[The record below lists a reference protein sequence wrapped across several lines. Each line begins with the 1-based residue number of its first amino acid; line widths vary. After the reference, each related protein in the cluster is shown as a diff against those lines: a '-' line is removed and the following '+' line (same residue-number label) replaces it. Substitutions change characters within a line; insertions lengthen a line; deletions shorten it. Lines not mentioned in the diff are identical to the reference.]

1 MIQNHHYPEPNNTP
15 IVNQYMRLILLC
27 ILFPFQNLVGQQD
40 SLNARICKEIQHAKK
55 PVNSPPI
62 YYFPFNNGIQ
72 LIEVDY
78 YTYSQRDYT
87 TESVKPSKD
96 PFWYSKYVNAEEKNG
111 YILRNSTGK
120 VLKAYGIH
128 DPDRVYLLPPNEASV
143 ITHKEHLNSLKN
155 QSVTWKEGNGY
166 GYRFAVTTIRER
178 RTEMP
183 ERAYHIFGMLD
194 TLGNVVIPPTHRTIE
209 YFQGEYLAMLDIS
222 NTYAIYDST
231 FHKTVGYSSDNI
243 ERIGYNRYAVYGKN
257 GGIMNRNGEFIM
269 RYPFKSLRKSSFSTD
284 FIYSI
289 ESHEPKFGIMSEDLM
304 FKTEPVYRRVGAL
317 QGGYAVF
324 TARSN
329 QFAIVNMSGQQITGF
344 EFEYSR
350 DLTILDGTFTL
361 LKTTDSGNKYGM
373 IDTLGNTI
381 IPFIYDKIHPF
392 RNDIAIVELNQKMGI
407 ADRTGNVRGE
417 IVYDQMIWMDTNKI
431 QVKIDHRTGYI
442 NRNGVVVDPL
452 KHTGFES
459 LDPKFIHFTGA
470 HESRWIVN
478 SLTNDT
484 LYILDEKHFGKQGFV
499 RVKQHGKTGMI
510 DRKGNL
516 VLPIEY
522 DLIQP
527 SKNGFLVQKKGKYG
541 LLNEE
546 LKVVERLVHSHYRTL
561 PGGEIE
567 FYERQGR

>member
-1 MIQNHHYPEPNNTP
+1 MIQNHHHPEPNNTP
-15 IVNQYMRLILLC
+15 IVNKCMRLILLSV
-27 ILFPFQNLVGQQD
+27 LFNFQSFGQQD
-40 SLNARICKEIQHAKK
+40 SLNTVICQMIQHAKK

-62 YYFPFNNGIQ
+62 YYFPFYNGIQ

-78 YTYSQRDYT
+78 YTYLQRDYT
-87 TESVKPSKD
+87 KELVKTSEN
-96 PFWYSKYVNAEEKNG
+96 PFWYSKQVNAEEKNG

-120 VLKAYGIH
+120 VLKAYGI
-128 DPDRVYLLPPNEASV
+128 RNASGTYLLPPDEAPV
-143 ITHKEHLNSLKN
+143 ITHKEHLNSQKN

-183 ERAYHIFGMLD
+183 EQAYHIFGMLD

-269 RYPFKSLRKSSFSTD
+269 RYPFNSLRKSPFSTD

-289 ESHEPKFGIMSEDLM
+289 ESHEPKFGILSEDLM

-361 LKTTDSGNKYGM
+361 LKTTDAGNKYGM

-392 RNDIAIVELNQKMGI
+392 NKDIVIVELNQKMGI
-407 ADRTGNVRGE
+407 ADRR
-417 IVYDQMIWMDTNKI
+417 
-431 QVKIDHRTGYI
+431 
-442 NRNGVVVDPL
+442 
-452 KHTGFES
+452 
-459 LDPKFIHFTGA
+459 
-470 HESRWIVN
+470 
-478 SLTNDT
+478 
-484 LYILDEKHFGKQGFV
+484 
-499 RVKQHGKTGMI
+499 
-510 DRKGNL
+510 GNL

-522 DLIQP
+522 ELIHKP
-527 SKNGFLVQKKGKYG
+527 VNGVLLVRKNGKYG
-541 LLNEE
+541 SLNEKFE
-546 LKVVERLVHSHYRTL
+546 VIEPLVHSNYRVL
-561 PGGEIE
+561 SNGKYE
-567 FYERQGR
+567 FHETQYR

>member
-1 MIQNHHYPEPNNTP
+1 
-15 IVNQYMRLILLC
+15 MRLILLC
-27 ILFPFQNLVGQQD
+27 ILFPFQGLGQQD
-40 SLNARICKEIQHAKK
+40 SLNAVICQMIQNAKK

-62 YYFPFNNGIQ
+62 YYFPFYNGIQ

-78 YTYSQRDYT
+78 YTYSRRDDLT
-87 TESVKPSKD
+87 QSVKPSKD
-96 PFWYSKYVNAEEKNG
+96 PLWYSKQVNGERRNG

-128 DPDRVYLLPPNEASV
+128 NASGTYLLPPDEAPI
-143 ITHKEHLNSLKN
+143 ITHQEHLNSRKN
-155 QSVTWKEGNGY
+155 QSVTWKDGYGY
-166 GYRFAVTTIRER
+166 GYRFAVTAGRNRELR
-178 RTEMP
+178 NEMP
-183 ERAYHIFGMLD
+183 QQAYEVFGILD

-257 GGIMNRNGEFIM
+257 GGIMNRNGEFII
-269 RYPFKSLRKSSFSTD
+269 RYPFNSLRKSPFSTD

-289 ESHEPKFGIMSEDLM
+289 ESHEPKFGILSENLM

-350 DLTILDGTFTL
+350 DLTIFDGTFTL
-361 LKTTDSGNKYGM
+361 LKTTDAGNKYGM

-392 RNDIAIVELNQKMGI
+392 RKDIAIVELNKKLGI

-431 QVKIDHRTGYI
+431 QVKIDNRTGYI
-442 NRNGVVVDPL
+442 NRNGVVVAPL

-478 SLTNDT
+478 SITNDT
-484 LYILDEKHFGKQGFV
+484 LYILDEKHFGKQGFA
-499 RVKQHGKTGMI
+499 RVIRGGKTGMI

-516 VLPIEY
+516 VLPMEY

-527 SKNGFLVQKKGKYG
+527 FKNGFLVQKKGKYG
-541 LLNEE
+541 LLNGE
-546 LKVVERLVHSHYRTL
+546 LKIVERLVHSHYRTL